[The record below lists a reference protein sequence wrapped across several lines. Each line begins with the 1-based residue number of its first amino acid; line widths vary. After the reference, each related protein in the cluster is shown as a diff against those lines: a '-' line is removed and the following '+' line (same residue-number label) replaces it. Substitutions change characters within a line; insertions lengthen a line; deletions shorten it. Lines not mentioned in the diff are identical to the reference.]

1 MDKTK
6 WYEESPGVVSSKRIA
21 GGVLLLIGVAL
32 KIALFFFAVG
42 SSTLADGTLANSVT
56 DGFFVAGCSLLGVTV
71 LEGIGK
77 KVGGGN

>member
-1 MDKTK
+1 MEKTK
-6 WYEESPGVVSSKRIA
+6 WYEEAPGVISSKRVA
-21 GGVLLLIGVAL
+21 GAVLLVIGIAL

-42 SSTLADGTLANSVT
+42 STALADGTLANSVT

-77 KVGGGN
+77 KAGGGQ